1 MNSYPINF
9 SHFFSTLP
17 NEEFFNISSLFDQ
30 LRVDLDSGIYH
41 RISTI
46 YGATTYSDYV
56 SAAILYYQNLPELEQ
71 LYPELFI

>member
-1 MNSYPINF
+1 MNNYSINF
-9 SHFFSTLP
+9 GHFFSTLP
-17 NEEFFNISSLFDQ
+17 NEEFSHISSLFDQ

-56 SAAILYYQNLPELEQ
+56 RAAVLYYQNLPELKQ

>member
-1 MNSYPINF
+1 MSSPTISF
-9 SHFFSTLP
+9 GKFFSTLP
-17 NEEFFNISSLFDQ
+17 NEEFINIPSLVAQ
-30 LRVDLDSGIYH
+30 LQVDIDSGIYH

-56 SAAILYYQNLPELEQ
+56 HAAHLYYKNLPELEQ

>member
-1 MNSYPINF
+1 MNNTISLG
-9 SHFFSTLP
+9 HFFSTLP
-17 NEEFFNISSLFDQ
+17 NEEFVHISSLVIRLQ
-30 LRVDLDSGIYH
+30 VDIDSGIYQ

-56 SAAILYYQNLPELEQ
+56 SAAALYYQNLPELEQ